1 MRAMDPKLVEAAR
14 RTLESERERLRV
26 ELSEEVEHPRVAHGA
41 QTAAATEVSE
51 SQRGQQLRER
61 EEQHLVQIEGALKRI
76 EAGTFGLCQT
86 CGKPIAP
93 ERLEA
98 LPWAT
103 RLRRLPRQEA
113 ALEAGVEEGLRLPQ
127 IQDKTKPGRLAG
139 FHASELGCGGRI
151 RTADL
156 RVMSPTSCRCSTPR
170 REV

>member
-1 MRAMDPKLVEAAR
+1 MEPQLVENAR
-14 RTLESERERLRV
+14 RTLEAECARLRL

-61 EEQHLVQIEGALKRI
+61 EEQHLVLIEGALKRI

-98 LPWAT
+98 LPWANDCVNCHGKK
-103 RLRRLPRQEA
+103 RR
-113 ALEAGVEEGLRLPQ
+113 
-127 IQDKTKPGRLAG
+127 
-139 FHASELGCGGRI
+139 
-151 RTADL
+151 
-156 RVMSPTSCRCSTPR
+156 
-170 REV
+170 

>member
-1 MRAMDPKLVEAAR
+1 MKQQLVENAR
-14 RTLESERERLRV
+14 RTLEAESARLRL

-61 EEQHLVQIEGALKRI
+61 EQQHLGLIESALRRI

-98 LPWAT
+98 LPWANDCVDCHA
-103 RLRRLPRQEA
+103 RKRR
-113 ALEAGVEEGLRLPQ
+113 
-127 IQDKTKPGRLAG
+127 
-139 FHASELGCGGRI
+139 
-151 RTADL
+151 
-156 RVMSPTSCRCSTPR
+156 
-170 REV
+170 